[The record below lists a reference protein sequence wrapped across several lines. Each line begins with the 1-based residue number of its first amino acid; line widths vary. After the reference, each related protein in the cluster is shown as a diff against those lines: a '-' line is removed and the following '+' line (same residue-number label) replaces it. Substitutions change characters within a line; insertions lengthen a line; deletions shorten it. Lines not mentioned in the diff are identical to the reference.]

1 MRKRSTSSDR
11 LNPRFPVP
19 QSNSGTLAP
28 GESSA
33 VQDRPYYASPPV
45 EVAPQDDAPQKVES
59 IAGTLSFASA
69 AAIPTP
75 SASLDS
81 SSPSTLESSTETLAS
96 SSSSFVSATVLPA
109 SVTDSSSSTTAS
121 SSTSPVVSSHVPL
134 SFSISSPSSSFV
146 SSAASA
152 SSSDSPPSSIIALA
166 SASASISSAATV
178 PPQNMTHG
186 APFYAAIVLGALIL
200 FAFVAAIVACLFRI
214 RNRRRESREAVSK
227 IAWDPVVL
235 ANDKE
240 PTAPDLFS
248 FTGDRDVGEPKRS
261 ASVLSSRASYPHPF
275 DTSYHQH
282 QPQFDPYQQHPN
294 PFADTANYY
303 SPHHVPP
310 LADSAAYPL
319 PPIPLS
325 DGGPYPTA
333 RPLPAHL
340 ADRDPHRASFGTSTS
355 ARRSARS
362 AASSRSGSVCSH
374 LPSASTLCV
383 TNGSASR
390 ASTALGVH
398 EEQDE
403 EGDEAERIRAPQDAN
418 FAAGF
423 GAPFAQ
429 SAHELGTAREQVMA
443 RPRFMSLGDGRG
455 LEVPWRRESFAVRGG
470 GEPGWAPLRAPDTG
484 HLDESQTQGQGGEGW
499 TQAIRASVLHA
510 LHAVTGAGATT
521 PNSDDEAR
529 VDGGDGLTLGHAPS
543 TRRER
548 REEGWRRFAQR
559 ERERELERKRS
570 MSSRGSTIGIG
581 GGGGYLQPPAV
592 GLQPSMASDVTATNQ
607 SLRTNNSQVPLIPRP
622 RPALMSRTSS
632 TTDSL
637 YSTMSAVPPMP
648 PMPAYGYGS
657 RGK

>member
-1 MRKRSTSSDR
+1 MRQRCTPSDR
-11 LNPRFPVP
+11 LNPRLPVP
-19 QSNSGTLAP
+19 ERTVAP
-28 GESSA
+28 GESPP
-33 VQDRPYYASPPV
+33 VQNRPYYASPPV

-59 IAGTLSFASA
+59 IAGALSFASA
-69 AAIPTP
+69 AVPTS
-75 SASLDS
+75 SASVDS
-81 SSPSTLESSTETLAS
+81 SSPSTLASSTTTLLTAS
-96 SSSSFVSATVLPA
+96 SSFFSATVLSA

-121 SSTSPVVSSHVPL
+121 SSTSPVVSSPAP
-134 SFSISSPSSSFV
+134 SSPSTPSSLSSSV
-146 SSAASA
+146 SSTTSA
-152 SSSDSPPSSIIALA
+152 SSSDSPPPSVIA
-166 SASASISSAATV
+166 SPSASISSAAAV
-178 PPQNMTHG
+178 PPQTMTHG
-186 APFYAAIVLGALIL
+186 APFYAAIALAALIL
-200 FAFVAAIVACLFRI
+200 FAFVVAIVACLFRI
-214 RNRRRESREAVSK
+214 RNRRRESREAVSN

-235 ANDKE
+235 ADEKE
-240 PTAPDLFS
+240 PTAPNLFS

-261 ASVLSSRASYPHPF
+261 DSVLSSRASYPHPF

-282 QPQFDPYQQHPN
+282 QPPFEPYQQRPN
-294 PFADTANYY
+294 PFADTTYY
-303 SPHHVPP
+303 SPHHLPP

-325 DGGPYPTA
+325 NGGPYPTA

-340 ADRDPHRASFGTSTS
+340 ADRDPHRVSLSTSSS

-362 AASSRSGSVCSH
+362 AASSRSGSVRSH

-403 EGDEAERIRAPQDAN
+403 DGDTEQEKRIGAPQHAAN

-429 SAHELGTAREQVMA
+429 SAHELGTPREQDGLT

-470 GEPGWAPLRAPDTG
+470 GEPGWAPLRPPPDTG
-484 HLDESQTQGQGGEGW
+484 HLDESQGQGEGW

-510 LHAVTGAGATT
+510 LHAVTGATT
-521 PNSDDEAR
+521 PNSDDETR

-548 REEGWRRFAQR
+548 REEGWRRFAQQ
-559 ERERELERKRS
+559 EREKELERERS
-570 MSSRGSTIGIG
+570 MSSRGSTIGMR
-581 GGGGYLQPPAV
+581 GGGGYLQPPALA
-592 GLQPSMASDVTATNQ
+592 LQPSMASDVTATNQ

-622 RPALMSRTSS
+622 GPALMSRTSS
-632 TTDSL
+632 MTCSL
-637 YSTMSAVPPMP
+637 YSTMSAVPPIP
-648 PMPAYGYGS
+648 PRPAYGYGS
-657 RGK
+657 RG